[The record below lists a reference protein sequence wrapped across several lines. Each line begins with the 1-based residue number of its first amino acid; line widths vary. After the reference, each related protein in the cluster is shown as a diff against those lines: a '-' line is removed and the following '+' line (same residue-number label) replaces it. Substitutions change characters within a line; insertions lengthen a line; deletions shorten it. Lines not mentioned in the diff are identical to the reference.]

1 MNIAVLSDIH
11 GNYEALKAC
20 INYALEREITTF
32 LFLGDYLGEF
42 AYPRR
47 TMDYLYQLR
56 ENYQCFFI
64 RGNKEDYWLNYRNC
78 GETGWS
84 GYNSITGALWYTYQ
98 NITERDLDFF
108 AGMEISQTFTL
119 GEAESITLCHGS
131 PFSNRQ
137 DLLPKEPD
145 TCHILEQSRTRLIL
159 CGHTHIQRKIEHL
172 GKAAL
177 NPGSVGAP
185 IGVCRKAQFMLLHQN
200 GNTWEEEFLSLDYP
214 VEREI
219 DNLYSAKLDR
229 IAPYWCKSTI
239 RLLQTGTDSHKLF
252 LQKAMELCREE
263 RGECIWPDIPEKY
276 CEQAFEFLIGQ
287 AEFHYN

>member
-1 MNIAVLSDIH
+1 MKIAVLSDIH

-42 AYPRR
+42 ACPRR

-56 ENYQCFFI
+56 ENYQCVFI
-64 RGNKEDYWLNYRNC
+64 RGNKEDYWLNYRNA
-78 GETGWS
+78 GETGWR
-84 GYNSITGALWYTYQ
+84 GYNTITGALWYTYQ

-145 TCHILEQSRTRLIL
+145 TCHILEQSITRLIL
-159 CGHTHIQRKIEHL
+159 CGHTHIQQKIEHL
-172 GKAAL
+172 GKTAL

-185 IGVCRKAQFMLLHQN
+185 VGVCRKAQFMLLHQN
-200 GNTWEEEFLSLDYP
+200 KNTWTEEFLSLDYP

-219 DNLYSAKLDR
+219 ENLYSVKLDR

-239 RLLQTGTDSHKLF
+239 CLLQTGIDFQKLL
-252 LQKAMELCREE
+252 LQKSMELCREE

-276 CEQAFEFLIGQ
+276 CEQAFEFLIEQ
-287 AEFHYN
+287 AE